1 MSQELGKG
9 LQYIKIEE
17 LELDPQNPRLPES
30 VNRSPEN
37 MINHIALTTSIE
49 DLMSAIAENGF
60 FPGEPLIA
68 VKDSSTGKYTVVEG
82 NRRLTAV
89 KLIMDPHLC
98 ERPSQRMLTISHDM
112 TGKLK
117 SLEELPVI
125 VRKDRGEIIPY
136 LGFRHI
142 TGVKQWEPL
151 AKARYIEQLF
161 NLTKSTLSPSERY
174 NEVAKAIGSRKDHIK
189 RNLDALAVYK
199 VMEKNNFYNIEGLD
213 EESIKFSIL
222 STALA
227 DERIGSY
234 IGVSFKDQDGDSIPN
249 DPIIDAKVI
258 NRDKTEELTKWLY
271 EKVDKKKTRV
281 GESRNIRELAAVIDS
296 PKALKH
302 FQSGADLKVAYQ
314 LTKDVGKDFLELLFK
329 AESVLIEAAG
339 MVATVEYDK
348 SAHEVARRINKNIV
362 MIGKAIAE
370 KNAKDEN
377 EF

>member
-1 MSQELGKG
+1 MSQASDKG
-9 LQYIKIEE
+9 LHYIELEE

-30 VNRSPEN
+30 VGRSPED
-37 MINHIALTTSIE
+37 MVNHIALTTSIE

-68 VKDSSTGKYTVVEG
+68 VKDTTTGKYIVVEG

-89 KLIMDPHLC
+89 KLIRDPHLC
-98 ERPSQRMLTISHDM
+98 EKPSQRMLTISHDM
-112 TGKLK
+112 RNKLD
-117 SLEELPVI
+117 SLDELPVI
-125 VRKDRGEIIPY
+125 IRENRSEIIPY

-161 NLTKSTLSPSERY
+161 NLTDATLSPSERY

-199 VMEKNNFYNIEGLD
+199 VMEKNNFYNIDGLD

-227 DERIGSY
+227 DDRIGSY
-234 IGVSFKDQDGDSIPN
+234 VGVSYKNEDGDSIPN
-249 DPIIDAKVI
+249 DPIIDSRSI
-258 NRDKTEELTKWLY
+258 SREKTEEITKWLY
-271 EKVDKKKTRV
+271 EKVDKKKSRV

-302 FQSGADLKVAYQ
+302 FQNGADLKVAYQ
-314 LTKDVGKDFLELLFK
+314 LTTDVGKDFLELLFK

-339 MVATVEYDK
+339 MVATLEYDK
-348 SAHEVARRINKNIV
+348 TAHEVARRINKNIV

-370 KNAKDEN
+370 KNVKDEN